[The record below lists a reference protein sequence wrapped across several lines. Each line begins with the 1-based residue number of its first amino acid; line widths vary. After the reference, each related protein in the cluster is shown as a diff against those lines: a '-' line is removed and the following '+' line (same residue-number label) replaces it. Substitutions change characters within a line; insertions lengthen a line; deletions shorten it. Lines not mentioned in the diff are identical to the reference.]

1 MSGRSSSTSEMVGCE
16 SNLHNVV
23 HCVRAAVERG
33 LLGRNADARVGGHSW
48 GIGLLSAVLLSVD
61 MVLSY
66 FTKSATPA
74 QQSKWLPRIVAEGSV
89 IAIAM
94 SEPEIGSDL
103 AALATTA
110 KRSADGKSFILN
122 GRKMW
127 SV

>member
-1 MSGRSSSTSEMVGCE
+1 MS
-16 SNLHNVV
+16 
-23 HCVRAAVERG
+23 
-33 LLGRNADARVGGHSW
+33 
-48 GIGLLSAVLLSVD
+48 IG
-61 MVLSY
+61 Y

-94 SEPEIGSDL
+94 SEPELGSDL
-103 AALATTA
+103 ATLATTA

-127 SV
+127 SVRGGGRCWMTEASSSLIGWAV